1 MEIPTVQKTP
11 IEFGHTKTMTSG
23 STLINLN
30 KDNEQKEK
38 IQRN

>member
-1 MEIPTVQKTP
+1 MVQKMP
-11 IEFGHTKTMTSG
+11 IESGHTKTMTGG